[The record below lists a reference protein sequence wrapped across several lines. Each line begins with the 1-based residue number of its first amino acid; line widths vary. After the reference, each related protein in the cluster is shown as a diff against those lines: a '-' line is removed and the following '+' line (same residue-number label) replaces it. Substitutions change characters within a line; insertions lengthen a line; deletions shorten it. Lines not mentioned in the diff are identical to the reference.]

1 MIILAHRANISGP
14 DPANENSLAAC
25 ERALVAGFG
34 LETDLRK
41 SSTGTF
47 YISHDAGTLTASND
61 LTSYTAL
68 FSGFPD
74 AELAI
79 NVKELGHEVDLIGL
93 MQEKRLGAK
102 SFYFDFELL
111 EPRTPGAAQ
120 RKIKSLSGG
129 DAIRL
134 ASRVSDR
141 NESLEQCLS
150 IPGEIVWADEFDSL
164 WLTEETV
171 RRIHAAGRK
180 VYAISPELHGFDY
193 AVMKQRWV
201 DFKSW
206 QLDGVCTDYALE
218 AQAFF
223 TNQSCH

>member
-1 MIILAHRANISGP
+1 
-14 DPANENSLAAC
+14 
-25 ERALVAGFG
+25 
-34 LETDLRK
+34 
-41 SSTGTF
+41 
-47 YISHDAGTLTASND
+47 
-61 LTSYTAL
+61 L

-79 NVKELGHEVDLIGL
+79 NVKELGHEAELIAL
-93 MQEKRLGAK
+93 MQEKRLGAQ

-111 EPRTPGAAQ
+111 EPGTPGAAQ
-120 RKIKSLSGG
+120 RNVKSLPGG
-129 DAIRL
+129 HAIRL

-141 NESLEQCLS
+141 NETLEQCLS

-193 AVMKQRWV
+193 AVMKQRWA

-218 AQAFF
+218 AQTFF
-223 TNQSCH
+223 NNQSCH